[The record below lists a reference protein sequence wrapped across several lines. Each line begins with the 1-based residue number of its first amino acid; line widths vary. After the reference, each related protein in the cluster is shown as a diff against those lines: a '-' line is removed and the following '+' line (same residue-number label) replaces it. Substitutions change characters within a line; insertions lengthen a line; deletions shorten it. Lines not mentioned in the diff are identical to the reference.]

1 MVSSIKSLTF
11 GSIRRHVVLLG
22 MLLCIVL
29 LTQPGF
35 ASKISQDLAIRVAR
49 NFLSHIGSAHTI
61 SVVEPLVNFGQQVG
75 YLVKLSPRG
84 YILVAGDTIR
94 VPVKGYSLNS
104 TFSDLPEA
112 YVQNLLGELQVP
124 AAAVKSAQPENT
136 NAPYWEYLTEYA
148 ARASSSYMPDTFLLT
163 TRWNQGYP
171 YNKLN
176 PTVDGDLTLTGCV
189 QTAAAQLMRYHSHPP
204 AGSGVF
210 THTWND
216 QSLTAVMNRPF
227 NWDVMPDTV
236 NGSVPEYQQDEV
248 AALMRDL
255 GILNQADFGVS
266 STSTAFRYNHFG
278 RAFGYGPI
286 SSMSISSSEFF
297 STIRDEINNLRPV
310 LLSMPGHMTV
320 ADGYA
325 SDGTGKKIHVN
336 LGWGGAHDDYYYLD
350 QTNVIGPYTFP
361 PNHIIYYSIRPCEGD
376 ECNPYDPTG
385 GGNPPLLG
393 SVLNDKI
400 IDSGTTIRIEAFDP
414 DGDPVTLSAASSCSS
429 LQADLNANLLTLTP
443 NSSDIFCQV
452 TVNAQTHDGSSAET
466 FKVLCLDDMIYLGVR
481 YDIGGQ
487 FADQNEVDEY
497 TAYLGGDTTI
507 SGDRG
512 YSNQAFYIWVKDQ
525 GGNTVIAAD
534 DDPVSGNLAPGLYT
548 VAASLKNMFTG
559 HYYSYNADYS
569 SYILN
574 VTCHD
579 LSYTV
584 ADLAASLG
592 ISLSTPDLTAVKTN
606 DVNGA
611 TTLGSTW
618 TWSLSLSNIG
628 NGDAVF
634 TDGQTLLLDSLP
646 SGGLNYGDPTIMSTT
661 GITNADHLQVFI
673 DGNDDLVVSAAG
685 ADVTVGA
692 GDGTIAV
699 GFSVTPTTT
708 GTFDNPR
715 AGGTCRADP
724 NNEIV
729 ESIEANN
736 ASSDS
741 VTVTCQLTLTKAG
754 NGDGTVISSPPGI
767 DCGLACSEPYTC
779 GTDVTLAAVP
789 DAASMFT
796 DWSGDCSGETLSTLL
811 TVDVDKNC
819 TATFKTDADQDR
831 MPDDWEVTNGLD
843 PTVDDADLDKDG
855 DGVSNVDEYNQGTDP
870 DSPSGPKFMPWIQLL
885 LE

>member
-1 MVSSIKSLTF
+1 MVSSIRTLTF

-22 MLLCIVL
+22 MLVCIVL
-29 LTQPGF
+29 FAQTGF
-35 ASKISQDLAIRVAR
+35 ATKISQDLALRVAQ
-49 NFLSHIGSAHTI
+49 NFLSHIRSAHTI
-61 SVVEPLVNFGQQVG
+61 SAVEPVVHSGQQVG
-75 YLVKLSPRG
+75 YLVELSPQG
-84 YILVAGDTIR
+84 YILVARDTIR

-104 TFSDLPEA
+104 TFSDLPET
-112 YVQNLLGELQVP
+112 YVQNLLVELQVP
-124 AAAVKSAQPENT
+124 AAAMKSAQPENT
-136 NAPYWEYLTEYA
+136 NTPYWEYLTEYA
-148 ARASSSYMPDTFLLT
+148 ARVSLSYTPDTFLLRT
-163 TRWNQGYP
+163 QWNQVYP

-189 QTAAAQLMRYHSHPP
+189 QTAAAQLMRYHSHPA

-210 THTWND
+210 TYTWNG
-216 QSLTAVMNRPF
+216 QTLTAVMNRPF
-227 NWDVMPDTV
+227 NWDAMPYTV

-266 STSTAFRYNHFG
+266 STSTAFRSNHFE

-297 STIRDEINNLRPV
+297 STIRDEIDNLRPV

-325 SDGTGKKIHVN
+325 SDTTGKKIHVN

-361 PNHIIYYSIRPCEGD
+361 PNHSIYYNIRPCEGD

-385 GGNPPLLG
+385 GGNAPVLG
-393 SVLNDKI
+393 SALNDRI
-400 IDSGTTIRIEAFDP
+400 IDAGTTTRIEAYDP
-414 DGDPVTLSAASSCSS
+414 DGDTVTLAAASSCSA
-429 LQADLNANLLTLTP
+429 LRADLNANLLTLTP
-443 NSSDIFCQV
+443 NSSNIFCQV
-452 TVNAQTHDGSSAET
+452 TVNAQTHDGSAAET
-466 FKVLCLDDMIYLGVR
+466 FEVLCLDDMIYLGTQ

-487 FADQNEVDEY
+487 FADLDEVDEY
-497 TAYLGGDTTI
+497 SAYLGGETTI

-525 GGNTVIAAD
+525 SGDTVIAAD
-534 DDPVSGNLAPGLYT
+534 DDPVSGNLAPGFYT
-548 VAASLKNMFTG
+548 VAASLKNIFTG
-559 HYYSYNADYS
+559 SYYSYNADYS

-579 LSYTV
+579 LGYTV

-592 ISLSTPDLTAVKTN
+592 ISLSTPDLTAAKTN

-611 TTLGSTW
+611 TTLGNTW

-634 TDGQTLLLDSLP
+634 TDGQTLLLDNLP
-646 SGGLNYGDPTIMSTT
+646 SSGLNYGAPTILSTT
-661 GITNADHLQVFI
+661 GITNADHLQVVI
-673 DGNDDLVVSAAG
+673 DDKDDLAVSAAG
-685 ADVTVGA
+685 ADVTVGS
-692 GDGTIAV
+692 GGGTIAI
-699 GFSVTPTTT
+699 GFSVIPTRT
-708 GTFDNPR
+708 GAFENPR
-715 AGGTCRADP
+715 AEGGCEADP
-724 NNEIV
+724 NNHIV
-729 ESIEANN
+729 ESNEANN
-736 ASSDS
+736 TSSDS
-741 VTVTCQLTLTKAG
+741 VTVTCQLTLTKNG

-767 DCGLACSEPYTC
+767 DCGSDCSEPYTC
-779 GTDVTLAAVP
+779 GTDVTLTAAP

-796 DWSGDCSGETLSTLL
+796 DWSGDCSGETLAVLL

-819 TATFKTDADQDR
+819 TATFKTDADQDG

-843 PTVDDADLDKDG
+843 PTVNDADLDKDG
-855 DGVSNVDEYNQGTDP
+855 DGVSNLDEYNQGTDP